1 MSGGTWLSRAA
12 VLAFV
17 LVAPGCS
24 KPQPPLVVTLRP
36 DSPDGSDV
44 RHTLIA
50 VHSAERT
57 LVLNM
62 EVLNPAEFIDYRGTL
77 MRGTEKVTSED
88 HLKMSPNDVIRM
100 DLDAALVPPGEYTLT
115 VEARDVQGK
124 LYPFSTFNFRT
135 IR

>member
-1 MSGGTWLSRAA
+1 M
-12 VLAFV
+12 
-17 LVAPGCS
+17 PGCS
-24 KPQPPLVVTLRP
+24 KPQPPLVVTLRS

-44 RHTLIA
+44 RHTIIKLG
-50 VHSAERT
+50 SAGRT

-62 EVLNPAEFIDYRGTL
+62 EILTPAEFVDYRATL
-77 MRGTEKVTSED
+77 MRGAEKVTSED

-100 DLDAALVPPGEYTLT
+100 DLDAAVVPPGEYVL
-115 VEARDVQGK
+115 VLEARDENGK